1 MLTAVSTVLFAA
13 KNSDS
18 ILRFSAGCS
27 DEWRHVFIVCA
38 IFVFVVD
45 KEGSVLCVKY
55 STEAANI
62 NTYIL
67 NVFNRKR

>member
-1 MLTAVSTVLFAA
+1 
-13 KNSDS
+13 
-18 ILRFSAGCS
+18 
-27 DEWRHVFIVCA
+27 VFIVCA